1 MTREIVISVVSPGD
15 AAPSVATNHACFLL
29 LVVGVAADAVGP
41 PAGLCRGRRLLP
53 RSRRCHSPINCSVWA
68 FEREIWPKNG
78 TSGKPFMPIC
88 AYGHI
93 GIKAYSLLSRDML
106 SRDLPQWKNLFA

>member
-78 TSGKPFMPIC
+78 TSGKPFMPIW
-88 AYGHI
+88 AYEHM
-93 GIKAYSLLSRDML
+93 GIF
-106 SRDLPQWKNLFA
+106 FAI